1 MNYRQEVGSYTAKG
15 GFENEADIVIKFE
28 HYKND
33 SEAQIW
39 LKIMGYDYKKIQK
52 LTAKQIPP
60 RINKDTAL
68 SLGVTESNFEETTI
82 FKKADIQIRLEIIID
97 EIYYI
102 ENLSLKKANIGAGY
116 NQVDKRP
123 VDKYKDFWN
132 IPNAICDTLKLYTG
146 ETPPIKG
153 VELKDKRRMFLNEI
167 EKNKV
172 DALLKFFSDNKTII
186 FNDVLRGRGSLSA
199 DWILVTRKNNDTIDW
214 ILKDI
219 NFVCNFFAKGDV
231 KITKRGNLK
240 VGRMTV
246 QRKGGTPDPKSLQF
260 KLNPL
265 DLFES
270 ITPMCQHS

>member
-1 MNYRQEVGSYTAKG
+1 MDYRQEVGSYTAKG
-15 GFENEADIVIKFE
+15 GFENESDIVIKFE

-39 LKIMGYDYKKIQK
+39 LNIMGYDYKKIQN

-68 SLGVTESNFEETTI
+68 SLGVTESNFEETTT

-97 EIYYI
+97 DIYHI
-102 ENLSLKKANIGAGY
+102 ENLSLKKANVGAGY

-123 VDKYKDFWN
+123 VDKYKVFWN
-132 IPNAICDTLKLYTG
+132 IPNAICETLKLYTG

-153 VELKDKRRMFLNEI
+153 IELKDKRRMFLNEI
-167 EKNKV
+167 DKNKV
-172 DALLKFFSDNKTII
+172 NALLKYFSDNKTII

-199 DWILVTRKNNDTIDW
+199 DWMLVTRKNNDTIDW

-231 KITKRGNLK
+231 EVTNRGNLK

-270 ITPMCQHS
+270 ITDLKE

>member
-1 MNYRQEVGSYTAKG
+1 MGYRQEVGSYTAKG
-15 GFENEADIVIKFE
+15 GFKNEANIVLKFE
-28 HYKND
+28 DYKSD

-60 RINKDTAL
+60 RINKVTAL
-68 SLGVTESNFEETTI
+68 SLGVTESNLEETTT
-82 FKKADIQIRLEIIID
+82 FKKADIQVRLEIIID
-97 EIYYI
+97 NIYHI
-102 ENLSLKKANIGAGY
+102 ENLSLKKANVGAGF
-116 NQVDKRP
+116 NQVDKRS
-123 VDKYKDFWN
+123 VDRYKSFWK
-132 IPNAICDTLKLYTG
+132 IPTAICETLKLYTG

-153 VELKDKRRMFLNEI
+153 LKLKDNRRMLLNEI
-167 EKNKV
+167 DKNRV

-199 DWILVTRKNNDTIDW
+199 DWMLVTRKNNDTIDW

-219 NFVCNFFAKGDV
+219 NFVCNFFAQGNV
-231 KITKRGNLK
+231 EVTNRGNLK

-270 ITPMCQHS
+270 ITDGEE

>member
-1 MNYRQEVGSYTAKG
+1 MDYRQEVGSYTAKG
-15 GFENEADIVIKFE
+15 GFENEADIVSKFDNF
-28 HYKND
+28 KND
-33 SEAQIW
+33 NEAKLW
-39 LKIMGYDYKKIQK
+39 LKIMGYNYEKIQK
-52 LTAKQIPP
+52 LTAAQIPP
-60 RINKDTAL
+60 RINKDTAF
-68 SLGVTESNFEETTI
+68 SLGVTEANFEETTT

-97 EIYYI
+97 DIYHI
-102 ENLSLKKANIGAGY
+102 ENLSLKKANVGAGY

-123 VDKYKDFWN
+123 VDKYKSFWN
-132 IPNAICDTLKLYTG
+132 IPTSVCDTLKLYTG
-146 ETPPIKG
+146 ENSSRSGLK
-153 VELKDKRRMFLNEI
+153 LKDSRRMFLNEI
-167 EKNKV
+167 DQKKV

-199 DWILVTRKNNDTIDW
+199 DWMLVTRKNKDTIDW

-219 NFVCNFFAKGDV
+219 NFVCNFFAKGSV
-231 KITKRGNLK
+231 EVTNRGNLK

-270 ITPMCQHS
+270 ISDGEE